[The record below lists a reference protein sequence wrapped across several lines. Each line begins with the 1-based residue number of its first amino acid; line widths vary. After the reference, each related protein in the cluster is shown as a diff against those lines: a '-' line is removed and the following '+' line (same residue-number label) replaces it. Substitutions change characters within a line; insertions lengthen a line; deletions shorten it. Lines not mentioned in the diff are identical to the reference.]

1 MSFQKSLPLLSM
13 REGLHNERLLWLLYD
28 HHEANKEATKIAALT
43 IKQKFVEYS
52 IVFPLIFLT

>member
-1 MSFQKSLPLLSM
+1 M
-13 REGLHNERLLWLLYD
+13 REGLHNERLLELVYD

-43 IKQKFVEYS
+43 IKQKFVEHS